1 MQGDAA
7 RLYRSRAKIT
17 HSIATGGLSGGAI
30 LWKMCAIDRKIQAPF
45 HRNAMTYHKPLP
57 PWIASVDL
65 HDFDSAVLAA
75 SHGYPVLVDFWA
87 DWCSPCLVIAP
98 VLERVIA
105 EYDGAVRLAKLE
117 VDAGE
122 NMKLAGHY
130 RVRGF
135 PTIILFS
142 QGKEQG
148 RFSGAHPAPYI
159 RAFIEQHLP
168 AV

>member
-1 MQGDAA
+1 LFG
-7 RLYRSRAKIT
+7 RL
-17 HSIATGGLSGGAI
+17 I
-30 LWKMCAIDRKIQAPF
+30 LWMMYCEPEIPTRLA
-45 HRNAMTYHKPLP
+45 RNAMTYHKPTP
-57 PWIASVDL
+57 AWIASVDL

-75 SHGYPVLVDFWA
+75 SHEYPVLVDFWA

-117 VDAGE
+117 VDAGD
-122 NMKLAGHY
+122 NMKLAGRY

-142 QGKEQG
+142 KGEEQG

-159 RAFIEQHLP
+159 RAFIQQHLP
-168 AV
+168 AA